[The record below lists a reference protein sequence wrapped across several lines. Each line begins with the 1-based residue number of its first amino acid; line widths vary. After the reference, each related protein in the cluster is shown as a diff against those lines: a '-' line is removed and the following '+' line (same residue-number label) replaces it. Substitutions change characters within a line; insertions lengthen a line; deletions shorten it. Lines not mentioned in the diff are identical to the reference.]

1 MIRRLSSLF
10 IALGFVI
17 AMVVTTSAVPF
28 AMRIKADVPFDFYV
42 GKKLFPKGDYIIES
56 VNDAG
61 TMVIRSAKK
70 GKARN
75 FTVIKSK
82 MTDKP
87 KSKLVFHRYGD
98 QYFLARIWDG
108 SSDTVLKLDKS
119 SLEKKAAK
127 DAKKENP
134 DEVPVNDK

>member
-1 MIRRLSSLF
+1 MRRQLSSLF
-10 IALGFVI
+10 IAIGFVI

-108 SSDTVLKLDKS
+108 SSDTILKLDKS
-119 SLEKKAAK
+119 SLEKKAAR

>member
-1 MIRRLSSLF
+1 MRRQLSSLF

-28 AMRIKADVPFDFYV
+28 SMRIKADVPFDFYV

-127 DAKKENP
+127 AAKKENP

>member
-1 MIRRLSSLF
+1 MRRQLSSLF
-10 IALGFVI
+10 IAIGFVI

-127 DAKKENP
+127 AAKKENP

>member
-1 MIRRLSSLF
+1 MRRQLSSLF

-28 AMRIKADVPFDFYV
+28 SMRIKADVPFDFYV

-108 SSDTVLKLDKS
+108 SSG
-119 SLEKKAAK
+119 E
-127 DAKKENP
+127 
-134 DEVPVNDK
+134 

>member
-134 DEVPVNDK
+134 DEVPVSDK

>member
-1 MIRRLSSLF
+1 MRRQLSSLF
-10 IALGFVI
+10 IAIGFVI

-108 SSDTVLKLDKS
+108 SSDTILKLDKS

-127 DAKKENP
+127 AAKKENP

>member
-1 MIRRLSSLF
+1 MRRQLSSLF

-127 DAKKENP
+127 AAKKENP

>member
-1 MIRRLSSLF
+1 MRRQISSLI
-10 IALGFVI
+10 IAIGFVL
-17 AMVVTTSAVPF
+17 ALAATTSAVPF

-42 GKKLFPKGDYIIES
+42 GKKLFPKGEYIIES
-56 VNDAG
+56 VNESG
-61 TMVIRSAKK
+61 TLVIKSAKK

-75 FTVIKSK
+75 FTVIRSK

-108 SSDTVLKLDKS
+108 SSDTVLKLNKS

-134 DEVPVNDK
+134 DEVPINDK